1 VASLKLAVWRAILVL
16 HCCGRRGLTQALGGR
31 KTFSNYVLSR
41 EALQASALLPSDSL
55 SARPVFGYRMVRAQM
70 LQALRLLASEIA
82 IVD

>member
-1 VASLKLAVWRAILVL
+1 L
-16 HCCGRRGLTQALGGR
+16 HTSAAPPRVGLTQALGGR

-41 EALQASALLPSDSL
+41 EALQASALLQSDSL

-70 LQALRLLASEIA
+70 PQALRLLASEIA

>member
-1 VASLKLAVWRAILVL
+1 VASAASLR
-16 HCCGRRGLTQALGGR
+16 GGLTQALGGR

-41 EALQASALLPSDSL
+41 EALQASALLQSDGL